1 MVKIIVLL
9 ELIDINTH
17 GYFFVWKW
25 SCSTQKRNYHF
36 VYNELKIIAPSS
48 IKFPS
53 VKWTNKKRAII
64 NINNNFKSD
73 FIIKF

>member
-9 ELIDINTH
+9 EQIDINTH
-17 GYFFVWKW
+17 VNFFVWK
-25 SCSTQKRNYHF
+25 SSYSTQKRNYHF
-36 VYNELKIIAPSS
+36 VYNELKIIAPS